1 MVGMFTNKDAEMMPC
16 ANTAALSLK
25 MAEDDR
31 LDRLARLQKEIIKW
45 ELTDRFYSG
54 IHMDYPEEDW
64 PSECEKYIDANFD
77 CELEKYHEL

>member
-1 MVGMFTNKDAEMMPC
+1 MFTNKDAEMMPC

-31 LDRLARLQKEIIKW
+31 IYAIAKQHEKEITQ

-54 IHMDYPEEDW
+54 IHMDYPEEDRAA
-64 PSECEKYIDANFD
+64 ECQKYIDANFD

>member
-1 MVGMFTNKDAEMMPC
+1 MMPC

-31 LDRLARLQKEIIKW
+31 IYAIAKQHEDVITQD
-45 ELTDRFYSG
+45 LTYRFYSG

-64 PSECEKYIDANFD
+64 PSECEKYIEANFD
-77 CELEKYHEL
+77 CELEKYYEL